1 MNAAAVARKAR
12 RTRRYCSGRRSYRRR
27 SGLPAEQHEVNAAA
41 VARKAPEQDAITADA
56 GATGEDRGCRPRSNI
71 FRPSS
76 RPAQEQAEVV
86 AGQRV
91 DQLKQRDF
99 ITLLGGRGVHL
110 VLLPSAWRAF
120 TTFYYFA
127 PG

>member
-1 MNAAAVARKAR
+1 MKGTPNKTLLQRAQELQAKV
-12 RTRRYCSGRRSYRRR
+12 
-27 SGLPAEQHEVNAAA
+27 GLPADPLEPLK
-41 VARKAPEQDAITADA
+41 R
-56 GATGEDRGCRPRSNI
+56 RSK
-71 FRPSS
+71 
-76 RPAQEQAEVV
+76 AEVV
-86 AGQRV
+86 ADQRF

-127 PG
+127 